1 MARQEIYLN
10 ELKSTYMDKFNKSN
24 KFVETVYKEVEK
36 YMNTDSQLSK
46 SQRIALKLSKY
57 KEVEGPTLEGTS
69 KMGDFGFMEF
79 RVDKNSLN
87 NAIIDL
93 FYDKVEK

>member
-1 MARQEIYLN
+1 
-10 ELKSTYMDKFNKSN
+10 
-24 KFVETVYKEVEK
+24 
-36 YMNTDSQLSK
+36 
-46 SQRIALKLSKY
+46 
-57 KEVEGPTLEGTS
+57 
-69 KMGDFGFMEF
+69 MGDFGFMEF

>member
-1 MARQEIYLN
+1 
-10 ELKSTYMDKFNKSN
+10 
-24 KFVETVYKEVEK
+24 
-36 YMNTDSQLSK
+36 MNTDMSLSK
-46 SQRIALKLSKY
+46 MSKVALKLSKY
-57 KEVEGPTLEGTS
+57 KEVAGPTLEGTS

>member
-1 MARQEIYLN
+1 MFYDEKQAEKMCEEDPSLLFMVI
-10 ELKSTYMDKFNKSN
+10 
-24 KFVETVYKEVEK
+24 KE
-36 YMNTDSQLSK
+36 D
-46 SQRIALKLSKY
+46 Y